1 MVHTSCNAYEILDH
15 KEIEFG
21 CCWHWHEQGIQATG
35 SPVPPGG
42 LQSVPRPDEICA
54 VSPLGSESTPASP
67 PSWVWPENPQS
78 KVPRHLNWIFQQNMK
93 ALIVC
98 TEDRYT
104 LNSELKARRPQT
116 THPSTPL
123 FFFHLLSTNGVD
135 RQHLQTPP
143 SFLSEVHVQFDSRWH
158 VNTWEGKQNHFCCG
172 SHLSGCH
179 QDYHDDNQ
187 TTNSLPCTAY
197 FCIFVYLM

>member
-1 MVHTSCNAYEILDH
+1 MNLGVAGTGMSRVF
-15 KEIEFG
+15 KP
-21 CCWHWHEQGIQATG
+21 QAP
-35 SPVPPGG
+35 PVPPGG

-54 VSPLGSESTPASP
+54 VSPLDSEPTPGSP
-67 PSWVWPENPQS
+67 PSWAWPENLQS
-78 KVPRHLNWIFQQNMK
+78 KVPRHLNWIFQQKMK

-104 LNSELKARRPQT
+104 LNSVELKARRPQT

-123 FFFHLLSTNGVD
+123 FFFHLLSTNSVD

-143 SFLSEVHVQFDSRWH
+143 SFLSEVYVQFDSRWH

-187 TTNSLPCTAY
+187 ITNSLPCTAY

>member
-1 MVHTSCNAYEILDH
+1 MLLALAWAGYSSHRVPQFLLEDSKVFPGQMRYVQSL
-15 KEIEFG
+15 
-21 CCWHWHEQGIQATG
+21 HWVQ
-35 SPVPPGG
+35 
-42 LQSVPRPDEICA
+42 
-54 VSPLGSESTPASP
+54 STPGSP
-67 PSWVWPENPQS
+67 PSWAWPENLQS
-78 KVPRHLNWIFQQNMK
+78 KVPRHLNWIFQQKMK

-143 SFLSEVHVQFDSRWH
+143 SFFSEVHVQFDSRWH
-158 VNTWEGKQNHFCCG
+158 VNTWEGKQNRFCCG